1 MCRRRRGLTL
11 VMDKCILCIAAT
23 ALMILAACSTPPTN
37 QVRSGSDPFHEDD
50 SVAFRTTYYFRV
62 FDYCVVRR
70 VADGGKVL
78 VPRIDSLYRFRMTG
92 KGSTLLQN
100 VKFESGTLRAHEVD
114 PFGARIIRDPNTG
127 QLRFQSQQ
135 ETDELNKREA
145 ALAEFDRL
153 RKYYETLWKKSKEPE
168 NSIPQ
173 STLDLLKEAMEDALR
188 DFSSTS
194 GPAPARPP
202 VYAVIDVNRTS
213 DESTEQTTIT
223 FNLEMLSP
231 YRAIYPVSTTFDK
244 EGKVSEFEILAG
256 VPLFDG
262 QGKLPHLRLRK
273 NSTTTVDAEGIT
285 SLVIHFEDKYEA
297 ETSMRVA
304 PALTAD
310 VRATATGT
318 DMFVSLGRTKML
330 TSGSY
335 AGSADA
341 SASHLTNLARP
352 TEIKCSEGAPHRR
365 GFQILGP
372 EGWRTFNQDE
382 RLVMAM
388 TTDAQPL
395 ISTLKDISG
404 RILKASSSE
413 EAVLLPISE
422 ARRKLLQAERVL
434 HQLSLAENTTPEV
447 VSEQVSDEL
456 TKK

>member
-1 MCRRRRGLTL
+1 MYRQRRGLTL
-11 VMDKCILCIAAT
+11 VMDKCMSCIVAT
-23 ALMILAACSTPPTN
+23 ALVILAACSTPPTN
-37 QVRSGSDPFHEDD
+37 QVRSGSDPFHEDE

-62 FDYCVVRR
+62 FDYCVVKRI
-70 VADGGKVL
+70 ADGGRVL

-92 KGSTLLQN
+92 KGSPLLQN
-100 VKFESGTLRAHEVD
+100 VKFESGTLRAHEID

-135 ETDELNKREA
+135 ETDELNKQEA
-145 ALAEFDRL
+145 ALAKFDRL
-153 RKYYETLWKKSKEPE
+153 RNQYEALWKRSQELE

-188 DFSSTS
+188 EFSGTS
-194 GPAPARPP
+194 EPATSRSP
-202 VYAVIDVNRTS
+202 VYAVIDIKRTT
-213 DESTEQTTIT
+213 DESTEQTLIN

-231 YRAIYPVSTTFDK
+231 YRAIYPVSATFDK
-244 EGKVSEFEILAG
+244 EGKVSAFEIQDG
-256 VPLFDG
+256 MPLFDG
-262 QGKLPHLRLRK
+262 QAKLPQLRLRTDPSK
-273 NSTTTVDAEGIT
+273 AADAAGPL
-285 SLVIHFEDKYEA
+285 SLVIHFEDNYEA
-297 ETSMRVA
+297 ETNIRVN
-304 PALTAD
+304 PALAAD
-310 VRATATGT
+310 GRATATGADT
-318 DMFVSLGRTKML
+318 LVSLGRTKML
-330 TSGSY
+330 ISGSY

-341 SASHLTNLARP
+341 SAPHLTILDRP
-352 TEIKCSEGAPHRR
+352 TEIQCSEGAPHRR

-395 ISTLKDISG
+395 ISTLKDMSG

-434 HQLSLAENTTPEV
+434 HQLSLVEDTKPEV
-447 VSEQVSDEL
+447 VAEQVSDAL